1 MKNRN
6 IGTWQ
11 ECMHFR
17 FQMACE
23 LLNHVFRCGFG
34 QKITDQIHA
43 EKCGSVIHM
52 PFGSEN
58 ADILAKFQHFYFS

>member
-1 MKNRN
+1 
-6 IGTWQ
+6 
-11 ECMHFR
+11 
-17 FQMACE
+17 MACK

-52 PFGSEN
+52 PFGNEN